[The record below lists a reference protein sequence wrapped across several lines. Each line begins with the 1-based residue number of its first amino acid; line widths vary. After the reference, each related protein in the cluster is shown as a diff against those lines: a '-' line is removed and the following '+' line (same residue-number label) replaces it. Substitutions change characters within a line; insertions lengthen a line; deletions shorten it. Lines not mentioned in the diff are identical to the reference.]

1 VRGEAVQMALRVVRR
16 SPGRSALT
24 VLGLAIGVGAFIAMV
39 SFGEGARRSVVS
51 QFEALGVH
59 LLKVGTVSGIGQ
71 ARGSPAQPLTD
82 ADIVAIRRQAT
93 TVADV
98 IPVARR
104 NLDVGWGSAIS
115 WTSVYGTLPAFVTMH
130 QWTFESG
137 GMFSETDDKQ
147 RGRVCVLGASPA
159 QKLFGER
166 DALGETI
173 TIGGKLPCRVIGVLA
188 QKGHSTSGS
197 DLDDLILLP
206 VTTFTSQLGAGSGYT
221 NIEIAPS
228 SPELLDITK
237 VEITDILRRSH
248 GIESSDFD
256 DFSVSSPAEVVRA
269 ADRTSRILGGLLQII
284 AAVSLLVGGIGI
296 MNIQLVSVAERTRE
310 IGIRSAIGASGRQ
323 ILVLFLSEA
332 MVLSFVGALFGIA
345 IGLAVA
351 TGVASW
357 MGWPRI
363 ISASGVATSA
373 GFGIAVGLI
382 FGYLP
387 AKRAAT
393 LDPIQALRHE

>member
-1 VRGEAVQMALRVVRR
+1 MRGEAVQMALRVVRR

-59 LLKVGTVSGIGQ
+59 LLKVSTVSGIGQ

-82 ADIVAIRRQAT
+82 ADIIAIRRQAT
-93 TVADV
+93 TVSDV

-104 NLDVGWGSAIS
+104 NLDIASGSAVS
-115 WTSVYGTLPAFVTMH
+115 WTTVYGTMPAFATMH
-130 QWTFESG
+130 QWTFQAG
-137 GMFSETDDKQ
+137 GMFSAEDDRQ
-147 RGRVCVLGASPA
+147 RARVCVLGSSQAH
-159 QKLFGER
+159 KLFGER
-166 DALGETI
+166 DALGASVTV
-173 TIGGKLPCRVIGVLA
+173 GGKLPCRVVGVLA

-197 DLDDLILLP
+197 DLDDLLLVP
-206 VTTFTSQLGAGSGYT
+206 VTTYNSYLGASAGYA

-228 SPELLDITK
+228 SPDLLDIAK

-284 AAVSLLVGGIGI
+284 AGVSLLVGGIGI

-323 ILVLFLSEA
+323 IMALFLAEA
-332 MVLSFVGALFGIA
+332 MVLSLVGALFGIG
-345 IGLAVA
+345 IGLGVA

-357 MGWPRI
+357 MGWPRV
-363 ISASGVATSA
+363 ISGAGIATSA
-373 GFGIAVGLI
+373 GFGVAVGLV

>member
-1 VRGEAVQMALRVVRR
+1 MQMALRVVRR

-59 LLKVGTVSGIGQ
+59 LLKVSTVSGIGQ

-93 TVADV
+93 TVSDV

-104 NLDVGWGSAIS
+104 NLDVASGSDVS
-115 WTSVYGTLPAFVTMH
+115 WTPIYGTLPAFVSMH
-130 QWTFESG
+130 QWTFEAG
-137 GMFSETDDKQ
+137 GMFSEEDDRQ
-147 RGRVCVLGASPA
+147 RARVCVLGSSPA
-159 QKLFGER
+159 HKLFGER
-166 DALGETI
+166 DPLGETI
-173 TIGGKLPCRVIGVLA
+173 TLGGKLPCRVVGVLA
-188 QKGHSTSGS
+188 AKGHSTSGS
-197 DLDDLILLP
+197 DLDDLLLVP
-206 VTTFTSQLGAGSGYT
+206 VTTFNSYLGASTGYS

-228 SPELLDITK
+228 SPDLLDTAK
-237 VEITDILRRSH
+237 VEITEILRRSH
-248 GIESSDFD
+248 GIESADFD

-323 ILVLFLSEA
+323 IMKLFLAEA
-332 MVLSFVGALFGIA
+332 MVLSLVGALFGIG
-345 IGLAVA
+345 IGLGVA

-357 MGWPRI
+357 MGWPRV
-363 ISASGVATSA
+363 ISSAGIATSA